1 MIRDMSLTLAP
12 KILLRSVKA
21 VACRDDAR
29 VEKKAGK
36 QHPPPVHIFDSLRT
50 CQEKKHPEGIVV
62 QSTSRKDADI
72 GEGGSARPKPC
83 GVAKHALGEGKN
95 DAA

>member
-1 MIRDMSLTLAP
+1 MAKRARRGPQDPAEDHES
-12 KILLRSVKA
+12 
-21 VACRDDAR
+21 CGWQGWGDAR
-29 VEKKAGK
+29 AEEKAGEK
-36 QHPPPVHIFDSLRT
+36 HAPHANICDSLRT
-50 CQEKKHPEGIVV
+50 CQEKKHPEGIVA